1 MDPAL
6 RELRSH
12 RRIKTKTNTGRSTYQ
27 WPVGGLWKH
36 YGWTRGLDAHTDQ
49 KKEDGQSCA
58 SIHCLQTTGR
68 TNKKTTLSQSRLSTR
83 PPAISNSG
91 LSSFLRCVSLS
102 SVTLS
107 SVQGFTH
114 FFPYPSFAWLFTEAW
129 AFTSQSSAAAFQKAQ
144 CTRRI
149 EVSAPMTL
157 TPLGFSSPSWSPRLL
172 QSCDVGWGYR
182 QGNPLATWGQLSAV
196 KHWSW

>member
-1 MDPAL
+1 MCFHPL
-6 RELRSH
+6 FTNNRENKQEDYPQSVEAQH
-12 RRIKTKTNTGRSTYQ
+12 PSPCYFQ
-27 WPVGGLWKH
+27 FWPVILP
-36 YGWTRGLDAHTDQ
+36 
-49 KKEDGQSCA
+49 EV
-58 SIHCLQTTGR
+58 
-68 TNKKTTLSQSRLSTR
+68 
-83 PPAISNSG
+83 
-91 LSSFLRCVSLS
+91 VSLS